1 VNNQRRKDIAKAAAL
16 IEDAKSILEDALAEE
31 QEYLDNMPES
41 FQNGEKGEL
50 AQAAIDALDEAGQ
63 HLDDAISAI
72 ETAGE

>member
-1 VNNQRRKDIAKAAAL
+1 MNNQRRKDIAKAAAL